1 MFSLAGVSTA
11 GSAQRWVG
19 GPGHPLIS
27 SCFPQVDSAGVGQ
40 EPLTPGSQKKTDHC
54 EEKLYTILIMIFIWK
69 YSNLFSTQRNQGNSK
84 TASELP
90 TPAIQLQI
98 LGICAER

>member
-1 MFSLAGVSTA
+1 MVNATMNK
-11 GSAQRWVG
+11 QPR
-19 GPGHPLIS
+19 PGQDFFPLS
-27 SCFPQVDSAGVGQ
+27 VDY
-40 EPLTPGSQKKTDHC
+40 

-69 YSNLFSTQRNQGNSK
+69 YSNLLSTQRNQGNSK

-98 LGICAER
+98 FGICAER